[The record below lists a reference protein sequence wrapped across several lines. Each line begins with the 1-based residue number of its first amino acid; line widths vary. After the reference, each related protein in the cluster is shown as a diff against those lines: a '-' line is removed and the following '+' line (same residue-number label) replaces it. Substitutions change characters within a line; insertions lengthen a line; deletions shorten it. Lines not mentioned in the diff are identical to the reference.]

1 LVPVLNLEE
10 IVAEK
15 VASIIERDKIRD
27 IYDLYFLL
35 DIKKVKYDESLVIEK
50 MNRRN
55 EKFERNKLMEK
66 IQIASSR
73 MKWNSEL
80 SYLVN
85 PLPDNLSVV
94 KTLENILFNSSLN

>member
-1 LVPVLNLEE
+1 
-10 IVAEK
+10 
-15 VASIIERDKIRD
+15 
-27 IYDLYFLL
+27 
-35 DIKKVKYDESLVIEK
+35 

-66 IQIASSR
+66 IQIASSP

-85 PLPDNLSVV
+85 PLPDNLTVV
-94 KTLENILFNSSLN
+94 KTLENILELK